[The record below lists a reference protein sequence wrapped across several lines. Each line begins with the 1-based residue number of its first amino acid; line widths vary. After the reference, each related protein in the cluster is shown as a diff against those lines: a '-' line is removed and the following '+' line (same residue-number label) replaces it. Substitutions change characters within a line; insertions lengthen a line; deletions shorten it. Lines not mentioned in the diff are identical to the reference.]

1 MAEIV
6 GMEWGEFL
14 AEITFWNDDYIA
26 KNPKVRPLE
35 IEIQARANEYG
46 CLSRDSIFEIMAWGG
61 NPHNIG
67 GQMRRNN
74 TEDHVRRVTAE
85 VMGVLE
91 EPDTALDKITEIK
104 WVGNS
109 FGSKIL
115 AFLSPRTYGIWDS
128 VVKQALQHTF
138 NPPKTYAAFI
148 SLLRQTTQW
157 ISVTPN
163 PHRLDASW
171 FVRDVEQA
179 LFQFAWP
186 KSRGGNGGLIIG
198 TLPSY

>member
-14 AEITFWNDDYIA
+14 AEIPFWNDDYIA

-35 IEIQARANEYG
+35 IEIQARANQYG
-46 CLSRDSIFEIMAWGG
+46 CLSRDSVSEIMVWGG
-61 NPHNIG
+61 NPHNIA
-67 GQMRRNN
+67 GQMWRNN

-85 VMGVLE
+85 VMGVLA
-91 EPDTALDKITEIK
+91 EPDTALDKITDIK
-104 WVGNS
+104 WLGDS
-109 FGSKIL
+109 FGSKVL
-115 AFLSPRTYGIWDS
+115 AFLSPKTCGIWDS
-128 VVKQALQHTF
+128 VVKQALEHTS
-138 NPPKTYAAFI
+138 NPPITYGGFLG
-148 SLLRQTTQW
+148 LLRQTTGC
-157 ISVTPN
+157 ISLTPH
-163 PHRLDASW
+163 PRRLDASW